1 MISPIDRLS
10 PISSLQLSEAL
21 EQTQE
26 QSAGKGMFA
35 SIFQNAIDNVKET
48 DADLVQGQYLLST
61 GQLDNPSTVMIAA
74 VKNETA
80 VNLLVQLRNKALDAY
95 NELTRISM

>member
-1 MISPIDRLS
+1 MITPIDRLGG
-10 PISSLQLSEAL
+10 ISSLQQSEAL

-26 QSAGKGMFA
+26 QAGGKGMFA
-35 SIFQNAIDNVKET
+35 SVFQNAIDNVKET
-48 DADLVQGQYLLST
+48 DAELVQGQYLLST
-61 GQLDNPSTVMIAA
+61 GQLDNPSSVMIAA

-80 VNLLVQLRNKALDAY
+80 VSLLVQLRNKALDAY

>member
-1 MISPIDRLS
+1 MITPIERMGA
-10 PISSLQLSEAL
+10 IASLQQSDAL
-21 EQTQE
+21 EQTQGQE
-26 QSAGKGMFA
+26 QKGMFA
-35 SIFQNAIDNVKET
+35 SVFQNAIDNVKET

-80 VNLLVQLRNKALDAY
+80 VSLLVQLRNKALDAY